1 MIFFSVIKK
10 YFRVKR
16 IILSFLFVFCLQ
28 SCKKDYDLTITDV
41 EFFPSEL
48 YNPRSVE
55 NRFLTYELTFVS
67 DFTVTQPGLTSI
79 YDIQYTTEPGPEG
92 TYPSLLADQTISSS
106 GIVTAVGYGGYD
118 NDFFISSPEGN
129 PWEGVYIYFAD
140 ASPSIGDMVEITGD
154 VYEYYGF
161 TELRYASV
169 NVISSGQSCAGTDTC
184 KHWRLDRTCQC
195 RSVRMLPCESR

>member
-67 DFTVTQPGLTSI
+67 DFTVDPPYVTRPGGVG
-79 YDIQYTTEPGPEG
+79 DINYVN
-92 TYPSLLADQTISSS
+92 TILE
-106 GIVTAVGYGGYD
+106 D
-118 NDFFISSPEGN
+118 EFFISSDQDFYIGN
-129 PWEGVYIYFAD
+129 DTIKKNNNLFRFFEYQYEKELFFLSYSFRSNQDFLNDDGYYKFYFRAILSD
-140 ASPSIGDMVEITGD
+140 NVELFD
-154 VYEYYGF
+154 
-161 TELRYASV
+161 
-169 NVISSGQSCAGTDTC
+169 SCIV
-184 KHWRLDRTCQC
+184 KIQF
-195 RSVRMLPCESR
+195 